1 MTDRIQTTKKM
12 VKKYK
17 KKLNDIPEG
26 SQNRE
31 VLRYILEH
39 GSITPKEA
47 EKKPIWC
54 MRLSARAWDLKHI
67 YNIPIQTQTMT
78 VKRNGKV
85 RPFANY
91 YISDIKED

>member
-1 MTDRIQTTKKM
+1 MKERIKTTKKEI
-12 VKKYK
+12 KKYNA
-17 KKLNDIPEG
+17 KLKDIPEG
-26 SQNRE
+26 SQNWA
-31 VLRYILEH
+31 VLNYILQN

-67 YNIPIQTQTMT
+67 YNVPIQTQTMT